1 MSKVNETLD
10 EIRPKHKNSKGE
22 DIPNRFSKKNFTNL
36 MKAMANDPSFSIK
49 VPVIKEGKKD
59 HIENIMV
66 TEGFRKWCKKLLE
79 KAGFDKKESAMVLDS
94 SFEIDT
100 MDGLYEFFATALYE
114 YMKAGNRFDLIPRED
129 FKGSLSVVKKPK
141 DKKVRDSRD
150 PKTGKSL
157 GTFEYTNE
165 SYHSVVASSPC
176 PSYLKGRKKIK

>member
-1 MSKVNETLD
+1 MLLKNACINKNITDIEISEKKIINIGKCENYSGEIIDLGGLKVFPGL
-10 EIRPKHKNSKGE
+10 I
-22 DIPNRFSKKNFTNL
+22 DIHSHGC
-36 MKAMANDPSFSIK
+36 M
-49 VPVIKEGKKD
+49 G
-59 HIENIMV
+59 H
-66 TEGFRKWCKKLLE
+66 
-79 KAGFDKKESAMVLDS
+79 
-94 SFEIDT
+94 DT